1 MEIICVITEWAAA
14 FTENIIALSAVALAA
29 GKKKG
34 HNKYI
39 LYLSALSFAATIII
53 RIMNQ
58 IESFSYITAVLAILI
73 SVLGA
78 KFLSSGSVWV
88 RLSAAIL
95 TFTVIYSV
103 DYIVVAL
110 MGFFSGAS
118 ENFFS
123 VFVTTPGG
131 SRISFLVI
139 DKACDVL
146 LYFGL
151 RKRLSGFHTLT
162 KHLQYPLL
170 VLSIISFTAMQVLFQ
185 VVVAKSFPAM
195 QLAVIFSWAFVVG
208 FVAAVTAFFIS
219 LAKNEQSKKSAEILQ
234 MENALMEENY
244 RQINAQQEAYAR
256 ELHDFKHHLMVIRE
270 YVQTHKEP
278 ELNTYID
285 SLLKTSYAG
294 MLQCHSGNDI
304 IDAVINCKSAEAK
317 ALDIQFSFIT
327 GLYTPIQIDPIDICG
342 VLANQ
347 LDNAFDACKLIS
359 DPKDRNVR
367 VEIKQI
373 EDMVFFIVKNTVEN
387 NPFETDPQLHS
398 TKKSDGKRHGYG
410 LTNICAIAEKYN
422 GCMQTEYSS
431 GSFISSVSLC
441 CKPLDT

>member
-78 KFLSSGSVWV
+78 KFLSSGSVWI

-123 VFVTTPGG
+123 VFVTTPGW

-285 SLLKTSYAG
+285 SLLKISYAG
-294 MLQCHSGNDI
+294 MLQCHSG
-304 IDAVINCKSAEAK
+304 
-317 ALDIQFSFIT
+317 
-327 GLYTPIQIDPIDICG
+327 
-342 VLANQ
+342 
-347 LDNAFDACKLIS
+347 
-359 DPKDRNVR
+359 
-367 VEIKQI
+367 
-373 EDMVFFIVKNTVEN
+373 
-387 NPFETDPQLHS
+387 
-398 TKKSDGKRHGYG
+398 
-410 LTNICAIAEKYN
+410 
-422 GCMQTEYSS
+422 
-431 GSFISSVSLC
+431 
-441 CKPLDT
+441 

>member
-1 MEIICVITEWAAA
+1 MEIICVVAEWIAA
-14 FTENIIALSAVALAA
+14 FTENIVALSAVATAA
-29 GKKKG
+29 GKQKDHKR
-34 HNKYI
+34 YI
-39 LYLSALSFAATIII
+39 FSLFALSFAATIII

-95 TFTVIYSV
+95 TFTAIYSV

-118 ENFFS
+118 ESFFS
-123 VFVTTPGG
+123 VFVTTPGYP
-131 SRISFLVI
+131 RVSFLVI
-139 DKACDVL
+139 DKTCDIL
-146 LYFGL
+146 LYFCL

-244 RQINAQQEAYAR
+244 RQINAQ
-256 ELHDFKHHLMVIRE
+256 
-270 YVQTHKEP
+270 
-278 ELNTYID
+278 
-285 SLLKTSYAG
+285 
-294 MLQCHSGNDI
+294 
-304 IDAVINCKSAEAK
+304 
-317 ALDIQFSFIT
+317 
-327 GLYTPIQIDPIDICG
+327 
-342 VLANQ
+342 
-347 LDNAFDACKLIS
+347 
-359 DPKDRNVR
+359 
-367 VEIKQI
+367 
-373 EDMVFFIVKNTVEN
+373 
-387 NPFETDPQLHS
+387 
-398 TKKSDGKRHGYG
+398 
-410 LTNICAIAEKYN
+410 
-422 GCMQTEYSS
+422 
-431 GSFISSVSLC
+431 
-441 CKPLDT
+441 

>member
-123 VFVTTPGG
+123 VFVTTPGW

-219 LAKNEQSKKSAEILQ
+219 LAKNEQSK
-234 MENALMEENY
+234 
-244 RQINAQQEAYAR
+244 
-256 ELHDFKHHLMVIRE
+256 
-270 YVQTHKEP
+270 
-278 ELNTYID
+278 
-285 SLLKTSYAG
+285 
-294 MLQCHSGNDI
+294 
-304 IDAVINCKSAEAK
+304 
-317 ALDIQFSFIT
+317 
-327 GLYTPIQIDPIDICG
+327 ICG
-342 VLANQ
+342 NTAN
-347 LDNAFDACKLIS
+347 
-359 DPKDRNVR
+359 
-367 VEIKQI
+367 
-373 EDMVFFIVKNTVEN
+373 
-387 NPFETDPQLHS
+387 
-398 TKKSDGKRHGYG
+398 GKRF
-410 LTNICAIAEKYN
+410 N
-422 GCMQTEYSS
+422 GRKLSADQRAA
-431 GSFISSVSLC
+431 GSLRARI
-441 CKPLDT
+441 T

>member
-29 GKKKG
+29 GKKKE

-39 LYLSALSFAATIII
+39 LYLSALSFVATIII

-78 KFLSSGSVWV
+78 KFLSSGSVWI

-118 ENFFS
+118 ENFFP
-123 VFVTTPGG
+123 VFVTTPGW

-195 QLAVIFSWAFVVG
+195 QLAVIFSCAFVVG

-304 IDAVINCKSAEAK
+304 IDAVINCKS
-317 ALDIQFSFIT
+317 LDIQFSFIT

-373 EDMVFFIVKNTVEN
+373 EDMVFFIVRNTVEN

>member
-39 LYLSALSFAATIII
+39 LYLSALSFVATIII

-78 KFLSSGSVWV
+78 KFLSSGSVWI

-123 VFVTTPGG
+123 VFVTTPGW

-219 LAKNEQSKKSAEILQ
+219 LAKNE
-234 MENALMEENY
+234 
-244 RQINAQQEAYAR
+244 
-256 ELHDFKHHLMVIRE
+256 
-270 YVQTHKEP
+270 QTHKEP

>member
-1 MEIICVITEWAAA
+1 LEIICVITEWAAA

-39 LYLSALSFAATIII
+39 LYLSALSFVATIII

-78 KFLSSGSVWV
+78 KFLSSGSVWI

-123 VFVTTPGG
+123 VFVTTPG
-131 SRISFLVI
+131 ISFLVI

>member
-39 LYLSALSFAATIII
+39 LYLSALSFVATIII

-78 KFLSSGSVWV
+78 KFLSSGSVWI

-123 VFVTTPGG
+123 VFVTTPGW

-195 QLAVIFSWAFVVG
+195 QLAVIFS
-208 FVAAVTAFFIS
+208 
-219 LAKNEQSKKSAEILQ
+219 
-234 MENALMEENY
+234 
-244 RQINAQQEAYAR
+244 
-256 ELHDFKHHLMVIRE
+256 
-270 YVQTHKEP
+270 
-278 ELNTYID
+278 
-285 SLLKTSYAG
+285 
-294 MLQCHSGNDI
+294 
-304 IDAVINCKSAEAK
+304 
-317 ALDIQFSFIT
+317 
-327 GLYTPIQIDPIDICG
+327 
-342 VLANQ
+342 
-347 LDNAFDACKLIS
+347 
-359 DPKDRNVR
+359 
-367 VEIKQI
+367 
-373 EDMVFFIVKNTVEN
+373 
-387 NPFETDPQLHS
+387 
-398 TKKSDGKRHGYG
+398 
-410 LTNICAIAEKYN
+410 
-422 GCMQTEYSS
+422 
-431 GSFISSVSLC
+431 
-441 CKPLDT
+441 